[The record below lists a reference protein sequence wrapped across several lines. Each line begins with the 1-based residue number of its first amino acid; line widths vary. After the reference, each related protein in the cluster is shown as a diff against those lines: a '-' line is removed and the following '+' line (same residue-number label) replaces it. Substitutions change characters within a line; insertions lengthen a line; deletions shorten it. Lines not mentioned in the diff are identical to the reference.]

1 MPSRSSIRRAP
12 FFPLLLDTICFLRHA
27 PARPRDAAGA
37 GLFTDA
43 PMAMTIDDR
52 VSLPMK
58 RVSNFQHEPGHHCG
72 SAAMRGLLRHV
83 GVDLS
88 EAMCF
93 GLGSGLNFS
102 YHKDVPD
109 WGASH
114 FLLGRTRTLERDL
127 CVNLGLA
134 FDHGTEDPADR
145 AWRAA
150 RTWIDLDVP
159 VLLNVEL
166 SRLPYY
172 NSRTPF
178 PGHRIVLVGY
188 DEIRRTALIADS
200 GFSDLQEVP
209 QAVLRHA
216 RFVPSPSAYFALR
229 NEWLTV
235 RSAQRL
241 TPLPDAVR
249 IALRKNATAM
259 LTGGEPHQ
267 GIRGMEWLAND
278 FERWSIA
285 PDWDWCA
292 RFAYQVMERR
302 GTTGG
307 LFRKMYA
314 EYLREA
320 EALLPSLRA
329 AALGDTME
337 DISADWTACASLLK
351 RISEEK
357 DRTLFTD
364 AGNAIGHL
372 AVRERDF
379 WSAVA
384 PRYLS

>member
-1 MPSRSSIRRAP
+1 
-12 FFPLLLDTICFLRHA
+12 
-27 PARPRDAAGA
+27 
-37 GLFTDA
+37 
-43 PMAMTIDDR
+43 
-52 VSLPMK
+52 MK
-58 RVSNFQHEPGHHCG
+58 LVSNFHHEPGHHCG
-72 SAAMRGLLRHV
+72 SAAMRDLLRHV

-93 GLGSGLNFS
+93 GLGSGLSFS
-102 YHKDVPD
+102 YHKDAPG

-114 FLLGRTRTLERDL
+114 FLLGRTRTLEGDL

-134 FDHGTEDPADR
+134 FDHGTDDNPDR

-150 RTWIDLDVP
+150 RAWIDLDVP

-172 NSRTPF
+172 NSQTPF
-178 PGHRIVLVGY
+178 PGHRIVFVGY
-188 DEIRRTALIADS
+188 DEIRRTVLIADS
-200 GFSDLQEVP
+200 GFADLQEVP
-209 QAVLRHA
+209 EEVLRHA
-216 RFVPSPSAYFALR
+216 RFVPSPSVSLALR

-235 RSAQRL
+235 RSTQGR

-249 IALRKNATAM
+249 IALGKNATTM

-267 GIRGMEWLAND
+267 GIRGMDRLAND
-278 FERWSIA
+278 FGTWNVA

-314 EYLREA
+314 QYLREA

-329 AALGDTME
+329 VALGDTME
-337 DISADWTACASLLK
+337 DISAEWTACASLFK

-357 DRTLFTD
+357 NRTLFTD
-364 AGNAIGHL
+364 AGNAIGRL
-372 AVRERDF
+372 AMREREF
-379 WSAVA
+379 WSTVA
-384 PRYLS
+384 KFYLS

>member
-1 MPSRSSIRRAP
+1 M
-12 FFPLLLDTICFLRHA
+12 
-27 PARPRDAAGA
+27 RD
-37 GLFTDA
+37 
-43 PMAMTIDDR
+43 
-52 VSLPMK
+52 
-58 RVSNFQHEPGHHCG
+58 
-72 SAAMRGLLRHV
+72 LLRHI

-93 GLGSGLNFS
+93 GLGSGLSFS
-102 YHKDVPD
+102 YHTDVPG

-114 FLLGRTRTLERDL
+114 FLLGRTRTLEHDL
-127 CVNLGLA
+127 CAHLGLP
-134 FDHGTEDPADR
+134 FDYGTDEHADH

-150 RTWIDLDVP
+150 RAWIDLDVP

-172 NSRTPF
+172 NSQTPF

-188 DEIRRTALIADS
+188 DEIRRTARIADS
-200 GFSDLQEVP
+200 GFADLQEVP
-209 QAVLRHA
+209 EEVLRHA
-216 RFVPSPSAYFALR
+216 RFVPSPSASLSLR

-235 RSAQRL
+235 RSAQRR

-249 IALRKNATAM
+249 IALGKNATTM

-267 GIRGMEWLAND
+267 GIRGMERLAND
-278 FERWSIA
+278 FETWSGA

-314 EYLREA
+314 QYVREA

-329 AALGDTME
+329 AALGDAME
-337 DISADWTACASLLK
+337 DIAAEWTACAALLK

-357 DRTLFTD
+357 ECALFID
-364 AGNAIGHL
+364 AGNAIGRL
-372 AVRERDF
+372 AVREREF
-379 WSAVA
+379 WSTVA
-384 PRYLS
+384 RLHLS